1 MEGNLKF
8 LVQNTY
14 IHELVVWANRA
25 SVEFGKEIAQAAKW
39 PIQIAW
45 DTLSRAQQA
54 RGVRLFSV
62 LKAAF
67 ADHGRITLMIQSFGE
82 GSDIV
87 AVAMQGDVFGN
98 CLSYMG
104 NGFEL
109 LRQLAK
115 EFSLRSRAE
124 AMSLRA
130 MLMARTFQAQTS
142 SAPVADTVRQIEVAV
157 ARFVRLLSTL
167 DQRDAVGLALTDSD
181 QLTLLIRSLPESAK
195 AYTLHHS
202 QGETYASYRMSALRW
217 EHQQRL
223 FLELQGTKSLFGLHE
238 TESEHVATE
247 KTIEIEDGHVFGV
260 NVKTADANEVRCT
273 RCGKQGHAFSQ
284 CTTDFSKVKCFKCN
298 EKAHISVNCP
308 KSQGAST
315 SAGSKGFG
323 SKGSSWVKGTN
334 SQGSNPGAS
343 KGSSFQKG
351 KGKGRGGKKGKL
363 FAVFDEETGAWWY
376 TDYDEDFEESAPQE
390 GQAESA
396 EHAQTLVLSCVLEM
410 YPESNTRVDPV
421 VEDRELVIKVP
432 SDDVRLC
439 QPLLQSLGQSLGSEY
454 WLLDS
459 GASCCVI
466 NQLTLKSLPHDDL
479 TTCGSIFMAANGTPV
494 PFAGRCHVV
503 LKVRAKDSKGAVKD
517 AVCKIPVMVGDTPY
531 NILSTRTLGK
541 LGWRVVLD
549 EGVSVSH
556 VRASVEMLDTC
567 MWCDTPWI
575 RVLPHSDHELLVPE
589 EASDGSMMAA
599 VEANGYVAAVPQR
612 TKEDL
617 EVHRARGH
625 VPYHPDC
632 EHCVKSRGVTQHRRR
647 SEKGL
652 ETEVVAD
659 FMFLDAVGESIGVVE
674 RQTGGSIK
682 VLVLREAFS
691 SCIGAVVISEDI
703 GKDRSL
709 LIKWLSEFGL
719 ATASA
724 SVTLLTDAE
733 EAVKSFLSWKKSS
746 YPSTSRTL
754 TSVTSSSI
762 PHRPQLLQLL
772 VTARSLTSSADRSGT
787 MKSRCVCGL

>member
-1 MEGNLKF
+1 M
-8 LVQNTY
+8 
-14 IHELVVWANRA
+14 
-25 SVEFGKEIAQAAKW
+25 
-39 PIQIAW
+39 
-45 DTLSRAQQA
+45 
-54 RGVRLFSV
+54 
-62 LKAAF
+62 
-67 ADHGRITLMIQSFGE
+67 
-82 GSDIV
+82 
-87 AVAMQGDVFGN
+87 
-98 CLSYMG
+98 
-104 NGFEL
+104 
-109 LRQLAK
+109 
-115 EFSLRSRAE
+115 
-124 AMSLRA
+124 
-130 MLMARTFQAQTS
+130 
-142 SAPVADTVRQIEVAV
+142 
-157 ARFVRLLSTL
+157 
-167 DQRDAVGLALTDSD
+167 
-181 QLTLLIRSLPESAK
+181 
-195 AYTLHHS
+195 
-202 QGETYASYRMSALRW
+202 
-217 EHQQRL
+217 
-223 FLELQGTKSLFGLHE
+223 
-238 TESEHVATE
+238 
-247 KTIEIEDGHVFGV
+247 
-260 NVKTADANEVRCT
+260 
-273 RCGKQGHAFSQ
+273 
-284 CTTDFSKVKCFKCN
+284 
-298 EKAHISVNCP
+298 
-308 KSQGAST
+308 
-315 SAGSKGFG
+315 
-323 SKGSSWVKGTN
+323 
-334 SQGSNPGAS
+334 
-343 KGSSFQKG
+343 
-351 KGKGRGGKKGKL
+351 
-363 FAVFDEETGAWWY
+363 FDEETGAWWY
-376 TDYDEDFEESAPQE
+376 TDYDEDFEESATRE
-390 GQAESA
+390 GQAEST
-396 EHAQTLVLSCVLEM
+396 EQAQTLVLSCVLEM
-410 YPESNTRVDPV
+410 YPEPNTHVEPV
-421 VEDRELVIKVP
+421 VEDSELIVKVP

-479 TTCGSIFMAANGTPV
+479 TACGSTFMAANGTPV

-503 LKVRAKDSKGAVKD
+503 LKVRAKDSTGTVKD

-575 RVLPHSDHELLVPE
+575 RVLPHSDHELLVPPDS
-589 EASDGSMMAA
+589 SDGSMLAA
-599 VEANGYVAAVPQR
+599 VEANGHVAAVSQR

-659 FMFLDAVGESIGVVE
+659 FMFLDAVGESISVVE

-703 GKDRSL
+703 GKDRGL

-733 EAVKSFLSWKKSS
+733 EAVKSFVTGASDKYAFMVRKAAPQAHEQIGGAERTVRVLKEGLATLQSDFQSLGCVLSFRKDLIQLV
-746 YPSTSRTL
+746 L
-754 TSVTSSSI
+754 TTYV
-762 PHRPQLLQLL
+762 L
-772 VTARSLTSSADRSGT
+772 VHEHELEWQSLWQ
-787 MKSRCVCGL
+787 